1 MEFNHKNS
9 LTYGSLVK
17 SDRLS
22 TAASISLSSFVR
34 FLQER

>member
-17 SDRLS
+17 SDRFS
-22 TAASISLSSFVR
+22 VAARNSLKPT
-34 FLQER
+34 